1 MAQLDADDDGH
12 VSKVEFKQVYE
23 ELFPNFGGTFEEL
36 WVRLDRNKDGKLSK
50 EELALALGLNHLT
63 TSGFAEDDSPS
74 EALARELAAKQDE
87 DDEVD
92 VNENR
97 HKRLAE
103 KMRLHK
109 RSLRPGGVMIYFFVY
124 DVVTTSLLFGWIL
137 YSNWRNGISRGDW
150 RYATSLYFTK
160 VATIYTLYLIHLI
173 HLIYLA
179 APLDAVGD
187 IRVHMHAHAH
197 ARAHIHMHTR
207 TCTCTSIRTHAGG
220 AGAPLDA
227 VRRLHDP
234 RRHQLAHDH
243 AADRVRQGGQMRT
256 QATGP
261 GGQPTL

>member
-1 MAQLDADDDGH
+1 MGPSWAHL
-12 VSKVEFKQVYE
+12 
-23 ELFPNFGGTFEEL
+23 
-36 WVRLDRNKDGKLSK
+36 
-50 EELALALGLNHLT
+50 LALALGLNHLT

-179 APLDAVGD
+179 GPLDAVGD

-197 ARAHIHMHTR
+197 AHSYAHTHMHMHIHSHTCRWRWGSSRRR
-207 TCTCTSIRTHAGG
+207 TSSS
-220 AGAPLDA
+220 
-227 VRRLHDP
+227 
-234 RRHQLAHDH
+234 
-243 AADRVRQGGQMRT
+243 
-256 QATGP
+256 
-261 GGQPTL
+261 